1 MAAFLVIMLFVIAF
15 LLALIAFAIG
25 ELTKSVKAL
34 PQELGRVTAS
44 PRALPRPETTQA
56 DHNSVPS
63 RP

>member
-1 MAAFLVIMLFVIAF
+1 MATFLVIMLFVIAF

-44 PRALPRPETTQA
+44 PQRPRTPKEGTG
-56 DHNSVPS
+56 
-63 RP
+63 